1 MRRRREV
8 EVFSLSFLDC
18 ICCGFGAII
27 LLLVLTEVGQPI
39 ELEKSQANLGGQ
51 VRALQAQL
59 YTIQGESSEL
69 DRELNSRVATLE
81 RDRQELARLSGD
93 LTNIQGQYAASRKD
107 AAVNNTVEG
116 QLVSAYQSLTEE
128 MQRLLKDR
136 AARPPTAAVAGIPVD
151 SEYVIFVIDTSSSM
165 TSNHWTVNLAI
176 VDEILSL
183 YPRVLGI
190 QVMNDQGKYMFSSS
204 RGKWLVDSPQE
215 RQEIRARARDWRA
228 FSQSNPVP
236 GLEEAVR
243 TYWAADKHVSV
254 FVLGD
259 EFTGESI
266 QTAVDSIDRLNKPGR
281 DGRRSV
287 RIHAIGF
294 PAAPDMAPF
303 TNIRFSALMR
313 VICERNN
320 GTFVG
325 MKQ

>member
-1 MRRRREV
+1 
-8 EVFSLSFLDC
+8 
-18 ICCGFGAII
+18 
-27 LLLVLTEVGQPI
+27 
-39 ELEKSQANLGGQ
+39 
-51 VRALQAQL
+51 
-59 YTIQGESSEL
+59 
-69 DRELNSRVATLE
+69 
-81 RDRQELARLSGD
+81 
-93 LTNIQGQYAASRKD
+93 
-107 AAVNNTVEG
+107 
-116 QLVSAYQSLTEE
+116 
-128 MQRLLKDR
+128 
-136 AARPPTAAVAGIPVD
+136 
-151 SEYVIFVIDTSSSM
+151 
-165 TSNHWTVNLAI
+165 
-176 VDEILSL
+176 
-183 YPRVLGI
+183 
-190 QVMNDQGKYMFSSS
+190 
-204 RGKWLVDSPQE
+204 VDSPQE